1 MRISEC
7 LIVLRGGGDLGTGVA
22 YRLHRSGFPLIVLEL
37 PNPLVVRR
45 RVALATA
52 VTEGEVF
59 IEELHGRLVKTAAD
73 AQQLAYEGVIPVLI
87 APDLGPVVESISKPV
102 CAVVDARL
110 AKRNI
115 DTDIGQAPLV
125 IGLGPGFYAGED
137 CHAVI
142 ETKRGHRLGRVI
154 WEGPALPNSGT
165 PGVIGGRGAE
175 RVLRAPS
182 QGQVA
187 WELNIGESV
196 KQNQLVGSVAG
207 EPVLAP
213 FDGVVRGLIAPGT
226 AVNRGTKIGD
236 VDGRADNSACFTI
249 SDKALSVGGGVL
261 EALLSHLTRQAA
273 VDAS

>member
-1 MRISEC
+1 
-7 LIVLRGGGDLGTGVA
+7 
-22 YRLHRSGFPLIVLEL
+22 
-37 PNPLVVRR
+37 
-45 RVALATA
+45 
-52 VTEGEVF
+52 
-59 IEELHGRLVKTAAD
+59 
-73 AQQLAYEGVIPVLI
+73 
-87 APDLGPVVESISKPV
+87 
-102 CAVVDARL
+102 VDARL

-142 ETKRGHRLGRVI
+142 ETKRGHTLGRVI

-226 AVNRGTKIGD
+226 AVNRGMKIGD

-249 SDKALSVGGGVL
+249 SDKALSIGGGVL